1 MSLDYVKKLTA
12 DNEIVE
18 TIYENIE
25 QRLLDRLSKADI
37 KFVPKQLEYIVD
49 EATILRFNRVGS
61 EGMKSESVEGH
72 SVSYV
77 DGDVLDPYESA
88 INDYLESL
96 EPEPDRKKGVV
107 YFL

>member
-12 DNEIVE
+12 DNEVVE
-18 TIYENIE
+18 MIYANIE
-25 QRLLDRLSKADI
+25 QRLLDRLSVAKI
-37 KFVPKQLEYIVD
+37 EFVPAQLEYIVD

-72 SVSYV
+72 SVTY
-77 DGDVLDPYESA
+77 DMGDVLDLYESA
-88 INDYLESL
+88 IQDYLESL